1 MTQDELD
8 SEALDDTEALF
19 DWGCVRLAA
28 GQVLQLRKAFN
39 DFEQALAP
47 YGELEQLTIDGVE
60 LLALAQSAAAL
71 EQAFHRIPLPTRGLN
86 FHDRKDFGHRLN
98 GPIVV
103 DCSGLSGVL
112 WSSRALFRKLSRRA
126 WRQRRNRMECL
137 PYSLAALTIEMRHAR
152 TALNRAVAG
161 KPALV
166 AFGVRLPARQ
176 TVGQARQIQRALD
189 DFEHELAPY
198 HLEKMTIRQAARL
211 LHVLD
216 DFEQALR
223 EVAPECQVWN
233 WNRME
238 DGLRERFD
246 RDLPDDMLRIDC
258 ARVEEIITKARLLLG
273 TFPEEVVSSRRSELL
288 QRRRVLAVRLPRA
301 IQEVRFEIQRRP
313 RRQPR

>member
-1 MTQDELD
+1 
-8 SEALDDTEALF
+8 
-19 DWGCVRLAA
+19 
-28 GQVLQLRKAFN
+28 
-39 DFEQALAP
+39 
-47 YGELEQLTIDGVE
+47 
-60 LLALAQSAAAL
+60 
-71 EQAFHRIPLPTRGLN
+71 
-86 FHDRKDFGHRLN
+86 
-98 GPIVV
+98 
-103 DCSGLSGVL
+103 
-112 WSSRALFRKLSRRA
+112 
-126 WRQRRNRMECL
+126 MECL